1 MQFVARSLSPCRS
14 NRANEFRTRVS
25 RLRLRASHRDFFNR
39 GFAVFAR
46 AHCSSNEIAFARTD
60 DLFCYLR
67 VTSNQLRRLPDR
79 RSKLRR
85 HPLVQGVADAIMRLG
100 NDRDHRCSLDGQS
113 ALARSGLLLGNRWN
127 AAGDPYAKSAVWI
140 SGSALRQ
147 FLCCPFRN
155 HHRHRFPDVNLR
167 ISSARDRRFAHVCLD
182 GNLFR
187 RCVRRGSAYRR
198 ELRFSSSQTGSRF
211 ASEFSVRFPA
221 ALSCPISR
229 SGLSFLLRALRAICD
244 CRSCAQTAKFSNGMK
259 SFRVGKVTIG
269 GKRPVFILGPCVI
282 ESEKFVWQMA
292 RSIAKICAAGDVD
305 LIFKAFYD
313 KANRTS
319 RRLFRGISTCA
330 GCEVLG
336 SVGLV
341 LKIAVTTDVHSSA
354 EAEIAGEK
362 IDMLQIP
369 AFLCRQT
376 DLLKA
381 AGQTGR
387 AVNVK
392 KGQFLAPWDVRNIA
406 EKLIAFGNEKFC
418 FTERGTSFGYNN
430 LVADMRSLYWL
441 REAGYRVIFDATHS
455 VQRPGGAGDST
466 SGDGVLA
473 PALAR
478 GAMATGCDGIFMEV
492 HEDPSRALSDAP
504 NQIPLKDL
512 PKHLRV
518 LKAIHAAVSGRG
530 D

>member
-1 MQFVARSLSPCRS
+1 MFRLIVRSL
-14 NRANEFRTRVS
+14 
-25 RLRLRASHRDFFNR
+25 
-39 GFAVFAR
+39 AVF
-46 AHCSSNEIAFARTD
+46 
-60 DLFCYLR
+60 
-67 VTSNQLRRLPDR
+67 P
-79 RSKLRR
+79 
-85 HPLVQGVADAIMRLG
+85 
-100 NDRDHRCSLDGQS
+100 
-113 ALARSGLLLGNRWN
+113 
-127 AAGDPYAKSAVWI
+127 
-140 SGSALRQ
+140 
-147 FLCCPFRN
+147 
-155 HHRHRFPDVNLR
+155 
-167 ISSARDRRFAHVCLD
+167 ARDEML
-182 GNLFR
+182 
-187 RCVRRGSAYRR
+187 YK
-198 ELRFSSSQTGSRF
+198 TM
-211 ASEFSVRFPA
+211 SE
-221 ALSCPISR
+221 
-229 SGLSFLLRALRAICD
+229 
-244 CRSCAQTAKFSNGMK
+244 KMK
-259 SFRVGKVTIG
+259 PLRVGKVIIG

-282 ESEKFVWQMA
+282 ESEKFVWRMA
-292 RSIAKICAAGDVD
+292 KKIAEICAAEDVD
-305 LIFKAFYD
+305 FIFKASYD

-319 RRLFRGISTCA
+319 VRSFRGV
-330 GCEVLG
+330 GVREG
-336 SVGLV
+336 SEILSVIGRD
-341 LKIAVTTDVHSSA
+341 LKVPVTTDVHLPA

-376 DLLKA
+376 DLLRSA
-381 AGQTGR
+381 AETDR
-387 AVNVK
+387 AINVK

-441 REAGYRVIFDATHS
+441 RDAGYRVIFDATHS

-478 GAMATGCDGIFMEV
+478 AAMATGCDGIFMEV
-492 HEDPSRALSDAP
+492 HENPSRALSDGP